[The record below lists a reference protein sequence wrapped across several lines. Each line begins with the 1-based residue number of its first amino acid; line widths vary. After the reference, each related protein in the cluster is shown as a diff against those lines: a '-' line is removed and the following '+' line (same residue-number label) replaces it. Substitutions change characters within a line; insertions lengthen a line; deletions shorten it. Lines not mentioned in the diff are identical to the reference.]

1 MIDQIKN
8 DMNNALKSGDKVK
21 ANTLR
26 LLISN
31 LKNKSIEL
39 GSELDDKQVLQVLQ
53 KASKQHKES
62 IKMYKEGGR
71 DDLASQEELELAV
84 IEHYLPSM
92 MGEDKLNSLIDT
104 VIQEVGAESMADFG
118 KVMPEVMKRGAGQ
131 VDGSMAQTLLKS
143 KLS

>member
-1 MIDQIKN
+1 
-8 DMNNALKSGDKVK
+8 
-21 ANTLR
+21 
-26 LLISN
+26 
-31 LKNKSIEL
+31 
-39 GSELDDKQVLQVLQ
+39 
-53 KASKQHKES
+53 
-62 IKMYKEGGR
+62 MYKEGGR

-92 MGEDKLNSLIDT
+92 MGEDELNSLIDT

>member
-39 GSELDDKQVLQVLQ
+39 GSELDDKQVLQVIQ
-53 KASKQHKES
+53 KASKQS
-62 IKMYKEGGR
+62 
-71 DDLASQEELELAV
+71 S
-84 IEHYLPSM
+84 PS
-92 MGEDKLNSLIDT
+92 KWS
-104 VIQEVGAESMADFG
+104 
-118 KVMPEVMKRGAGQ
+118 
-131 VDGSMAQTLLKS
+131 
-143 KLS
+143 